1 MPTVTKDG
9 QRFDIPADAVRD
21 FEDRGY
27 TVETP
32 EAAYAGLKTE
42 AAAPVDRGILGQV
55 NAGATSLLSGAT
67 LGLSDLALA
76 SLATQEE
83 REQLAADRAV
93 NPITSAIGQGV
104 GAVVPALVAPTSL
117 LGRLPAGSLGRASA
131 AGFEAGRAAGGIGG
145 TARALT
151 AVGAEGAIQN
161 AGAYMADAALGDRN
175 MTAEG
180 MAGALGTGFA
190 FGAAAGGVIYGIEGG
205 TIAARRMF
213 ARYADGTPKA
223 VEVATQS
230 WKTASD
236 ETLAAH
242 DAAVDVARARVR
254 EAQDLTARARLE
266 QQRAKL
272 GVVEGGGLPAE
283 TGLEGIIRAQGEA
296 ANPTGL
302 ESLVD
307 AQRAA
312 GAPDPIPGLTTDADR
327 LAPLVSEYDAA
338 RVDFEEI
345 LKRLEVPEIE
355 PGIASAVKVPRGQF
369 DDLTQAGP
377 LAQGTPVQVT
387 TVGKKLGD
395 GTPVGTFG
403 ETSGLDD
410 LVRMQREASQPTGLE
425 SLVDAQRAASVEPQ
439 SLEQQW
445 ESVMARL
452 KGETDVP
459 TRRRLSTEADDIM
472 ERMELRGVGDEATPA
487 VSAGP
492 EPIAPGK
499 TIDELKHS
507 DETAEN
513 FVLRRMRTQGESF
526 GDAEFNR
533 AMGESKV
540 FLGSLGIDWTVP
552 ENKAVMMRMMRDGK
566 AQFARADLVGAM
578 DPAMVKASEISDGG
592 RGGIGGSSWHFIKD
606 TGQSVTM
613 PKATAQTA
621 TATDTLTGQLRSMQ
635 NRLGEGADLKVLGE
649 PSRLAYATDK
659 AAKTEAAAEHFR
671 AQANA
676 KNYAGSAMADDERN
690 AFFANL
696 TRPKTRDAYVAANI
710 GRAMREEGSHAA
722 GLARLERE
730 WASGNAT
737 TLKLERHAIPE
748 YATLSK
754 QLDSTSEGYVEMTL
768 PAREIAS
775 RGYYEPPGGAVDSVR
790 VDKAKQAIT
799 EGQRE
804 AIKLN
809 VTPDGK
815 IVVDDGRH
823 RLAAAIEADAPIK
836 VKWSTGHEPSDDMVL
851 RGKQRSQDLTRQLNP
866 DETPAGLRFDP
877 EKRLYHSTGEPPVP
891 PVAPN
896 PDQATAAFRRPSAVD
911 DVASIAEAANRL
923 EKAGA
928 EIAEAVGDAAP
939 PLSQRAA
946 KAFRDAEAEAER
958 KTMDRTTRAI
968 DDAAE
973 APDPSRTRLNDANT
987 SLAKARIAETEAKI
1001 GARDAMSRAR
1011 EAKAAAA
1018 STAKAAD
1025 TIGLPGATAQQ
1036 PTRKLGLLADI
1047 GAAVEVAS
1055 TVGIPGVPSPADIPI
1070 VGPLLSAYLKY
1081 RAVKAAA
1088 GRFVG
1093 RVPATAETRAATLAS
1108 NTKDKI
1114 ARAVDRSLGVISE
1127 AAPKTRAP
1135 AVAFGLRALNALKPQ
1150 AFGTGEG
1157 DAPKD
1162 ASLTKLAAAR
1172 IREVAAA
1179 AADPRLIVAK
1189 VRKELAG
1196 VKDPDLIAAAEKHLV
1211 RAAQYLAKVA
1221 PKEPPPNPYS
1231 KREWEP
1237 SPAEATRFA
1246 RQYQAA
1252 FDPVSVFESLHQQTL
1267 TPEAA
1272 ETLRATS
1279 PMLFA
1284 WAQERLISRAG
1295 DLDNPVPYRQR
1306 LHNALLF
1313 QVPLDDSLQPENA
1326 AILATAHAP
1335 SPVTD
1340 AAVPQPQQPPV
1351 PAIAG
1356 PVNLTALYQPGSDRR
1371 AQMR

>member
-32 EAAYAGLKTE
+32 EAAYAGLKAE

-93 NPITSAIGQGV
+93 NPITSAVGQGV
-104 GAVVPALVAPTSL
+104 GAIVPALAAPTSL
-117 LGRLPAGSLGRASA
+117 LGRLPAGTLGRASA

-145 TARALT
+145 AARALS

-180 MAGALGTGFA
+180 MSGALGTGFA
-190 FGAAAGGVIYGIEGG
+190 FGAAAGGAIYGIEAG
-205 TIAARRMF
+205 TMAARRMF

-242 DAAVDVARARVR
+242 DAAADIARARVR

-272 GVVEGGGLPAE
+272 GVTEGGGLPAE
-283 TGLEGIIRAQGEA
+283 TGLEGIVRAQGES

-312 GAPDPIPGLTTDADR
+312 GAPDPIPGLTTEADR

-345 LKRLEVPEIE
+345 LKRLETPEID
-355 PGIASAVKVPRGQF
+355 PGVATSVKVPRGQF

-387 TVGKKLGD
+387 TVGKKLGE
-395 GTPVGTFG
+395 GTPTSGFG

-425 SLVDAQRAASVEPQ
+425 SLVDAQRAAGVEPP
-439 SLEQQW
+439 
-445 ESVMARL
+445 VTRL
-452 KGETDVP
+452 NITEDGEGSTFLHGLPDTGHPDLGYDDYAKLRKDFKAKLTPDEKAYVLDYSSDMSYRFNETLRTKAMRPDDVRTFDP
-459 TRRRLSTEADDIM
+459 IDAALAKEPLPNAVRVY
-472 ERMELRGVGDEATPA
+472 RGLNGDEAKKMWGDLRPGDQITDRAYGSASTDFGMAKRGDVTLAIDVPA
-487 VSAGP
+487 GYPAAAIP
-492 EPIAPGK
+492 
-499 TIDELKHS
+499 TINGL
-507 DETAEN
+507 EN
-513 FVLRRMRTQGESF
+513 EILLRRDSMYELLSVGRLEDGHLVAHVRVAPKEMRPLS
-526 GDAEFNR
+526 AY
-533 AMGESKV
+533 
-540 FLGSLGIDWTVP
+540 
-552 ENKAVMMRMMRDGK
+552 
-566 AQFARADLVGAM
+566 
-578 DPAMVKASEISDGG
+578 
-592 RGGIGGSSWHFIKD
+592 
-606 TGQSVTM
+606 
-613 PKATAQTA
+613 TA
-621 TATDTLTGQLRSMQ
+621 TKEPFEVVRAGRAAPSPAPTDTLTGQLRATLGG
-635 NRLGEGADLKVLGE
+635 LGEGKSLNELGAPVRAE
-649 PSRLAYATDK
+649 YAATK
-659 AAKTEAAAEHFR
+659 AAKTKEAAEHFKG
-671 AQANA
+671 QAIE
-676 KNYAGSAMADDERN
+676 KHTIPG
-690 AFFANL
+690 
-696 TRPKTRDAYVAANI
+696 
-710 GRAMREEGSHAA
+710 HAA
-722 GLARLERE
+722 LAR
-730 WASGNAT
+730 
-737 TLKLERHAIPE
+737 
-748 YATLSK
+748 
-754 QLDSTSEGYVEMTL
+754 QLDATGSDYVEMTL

-790 VDKAKQAIT
+790 VDKARQAVA

-809 VTPDGK
+809 VTPEGK
-815 IVVDDGRH
+815 IVLDDGRH

-836 VKWSTGHEPSDDMVL
+836 VKWSTGYEPSDDMVL
-851 RGKQRSQDLTRQLNP
+851 RAKQRSQDLTRQFNP

-896 PDQATAAFRRPSAVD
+896 PEQATAAFRRPSAVD

-958 KTMDRTTRAI
+958 RTMDRTTRAI

-987 SLAKARIAETEAKI
+987 ALAKARIAETEAKI
-1001 GARDAMSRAR
+1001 GARAAMSRAR

-1018 STAKAAD
+1018 STARAAD
-1025 TIGLPGATAQQ
+1025 TVSLPGASGTK

-1055 TVGIPGVPSPADIPI
+1055 TVGIPGVPSPSDIPI

-1081 RAVKAAA
+1081 RAVRAAA

-1093 RVPATAETRAATLAS
+1093 RVPATAEAKAATLAS

-1127 AAPKTRAP
+1127 AAPKTRGP
-1135 AVAFGLRALNALKPQ
+1135 AVAFGLRALNALKPR
-1150 AFGTGEG
+1150 AFDTGED

-1179 AADPRLIVAK
+1179 AADPRLVIAK
-1189 VRKELAG
+1189 VRKELAD
-1196 VKDPDLIAAAEKHLV
+1196 VKDPDLIAATEKHLV
-1211 RAAQYLAKVA
+1211 RAAQYLARVA

-1237 SPAEATRFA
+1237 SPAAATRFA

-1272 ETLRATS
+1272 DTLRATS

-1295 DLDNPVPYRQR
+1295 DLDNPVPYMQR

-1351 PAIAG
+1351 SAIAG